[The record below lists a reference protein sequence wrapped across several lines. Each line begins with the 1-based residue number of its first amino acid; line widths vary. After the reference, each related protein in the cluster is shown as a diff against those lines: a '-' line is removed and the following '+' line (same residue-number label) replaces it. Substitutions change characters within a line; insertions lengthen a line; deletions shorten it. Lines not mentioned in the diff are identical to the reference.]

1 MTGTDPLRVVVAD
14 DQALVRVGFCGII
27 AATAGF
33 AVVGEA
39 GNGAEAVE
47 IARRT
52 RPDVILMDVRM
63 PVMDGI
69 EATRRIT
76 KSTDVRA
83 LILTTFD
90 LDEYVF
96 AALRA
101 GASGFLLK
109 DTVPADLITA
119 IRVVAA
125 GDALLAPSVTRRL
138 IGEFTRT
145 APAPGTLPV
154 AGAGPATAGTATRG
168 TAQAG
173 TADGVAAR
181 VAANSRAAGAGGT
194 AAPSAAGQLTRVL
207 TDRELEVLTMVARGL
222 SNGEIAE
229 ELTISPATAKTHV
242 AHLLTK
248 LDARDRIQL
257 VIMAYQS
264 GLVA

>member
-1 MTGTDPLRVVVAD
+1 MTLRVVVAD

-27 AATAGF
+27 AATPGF
-33 AVVGEA
+33 TVVGEA

-47 IARRT
+47 AARQT
-52 RPDVILMDVRM
+52 KPDVILMDVRM

-76 KSTDVRA
+76 ESTDVRA

-109 DTVPADLITA
+109 DTLPADLLTA

-138 IGEFTRT
+138 IGEFARSGPT
-145 APAPGTLPV
+145 
-154 AGAGPATAGTATRG
+154 AGPAAGTPRAASQASDDG
-168 TAQAG
+168 QAG
-173 TADGVAAR
+173 
-181 VAANSRAAGAGGT
+181 
-194 AAPSAAGQLTRVL
+194 LTWGKLQRVL
-207 TDRELEVLTMVARGL
+207 TERELEVLKMVARGM
-222 SNGEIAE
+222 SNAEIAE
-229 ELTISPATAKTHV
+229 ELIISPATAKTHV

-257 VIMAYQS
+257 VIIAYQS
-264 GLVA
+264 GLAGC

>member
-1 MTGTDPLRVVVAD
+1 MTLRVVVAD

-27 AATAGF
+27 AATPGF
-33 AVVGEA
+33 TVVGEA

-47 IARRT
+47 AARRT
-52 RPDVILMDVRM
+52 KPDVILMDVRM

-76 KSTDVRA
+76 ESTDVRA

-109 DTVPADLITA
+109 DTLPADLLTA

-138 IGEFTRT
+138 IGEFART
-145 APAPGTLPV
+145 APITGPA
-154 AGAGPATAGTATRG
+154 AGPTQAAPRASDDRQPSVTRG
-168 TAQAG
+168 KLQ
-173 TADGVAAR
+173 
-181 VAANSRAAGAGGT
+181 
-194 AAPSAAGQLTRVL
+194 RVL
-207 TDRELEVLTMVARGL
+207 TDRELEVLTMVARGM
-222 SNGEIAE
+222 SNAELAE

-257 VIMAYQS
+257 VIIAYQS
-264 GLVA
+264 GLAGC